1 MIKNPKLSEYDK
13 QINFMK
19 NPIPE
24 FIDFI
29 ENRRINVIDSHIE
42 NDLFVKYQDQAMK
55 NLIIL
60 KRRVTILKKILDSD
74 QKYNDPSTFY
84 VIKREG

>member
-24 FIDFI
+24 FIQFI
-29 ENRRINVIDSHIE
+29 ENRRKEVIDSHIKE
-42 NDLFVKYQDQAMK
+42 NLFAKYREQTTK
-55 NLIIL
+55 NL
-60 KRRVTILKKILDSD
+60 RVLKKRATVLKEILDSD
-74 QKYNDPSTFY
+74 TKFDDPSTFF
-84 VIKREG
+84 VIKRGG